1 MGIAFGAV
9 QVRNKKKKNFIS
21 TLLATHDMD
30 VTFGWA
36 ERVVGMEEG
45 RVRLDGSS
53 KEVQAVFES
62 ENPAFAGHVP
72 PRL

>member
-1 MGIAFGAV
+1 
-9 QVRNKKKKNFIS
+9 
-21 TLLATHDMD
+21 MD
-30 VTFGWA
+30 VAFGWA

-62 ENPAFAGHVP
+62 ENPAFTGYVP